1 MSLVTQ
7 RMKDHAAVLEA
18 TMDLIPDIEKPGP
31 CSKRPWL
38 RATKSYFVAMAAV
51 LPILSI

>member
-18 TMDLIPDIEKPGP
+18 TMDLIPDIEKAGALFKEALA
-31 CSKRPWL
+31 SGH
-38 RATKSYFVAMAAV
+38 KSYFVAMAAV

>member
-18 TMDLIPDIEKPGP
+18 TMDLIPDIEPGL

-38 RATKSYFVAMAAV
+38 RVTRYFFAATAAV
-51 LPILSI
+51 LPIPSI